1 MAYLKPPAPM
11 RKLFNPLAMRFGIG
25 GSVTLAVAGRTSG
38 AEQQMPVIPVKH
50 DGARY
55 VVSTRGESEW
65 VRNVRR
71 AGRVELRDR
80 SGAERFAAVEI
91 PVAERAPV
99 IEAYRA
105 KAGRTVDSY
114 WKRLPDPADHPTF
127 RLEPPTAN

>member
-25 GSVTLAVAGRTSG
+25 GSVKLAVARRTSG
-38 AEQQMPVIPVKH
+38 TEQQIPVIPVKH

>member
-25 GSVTLAVAGRTSG
+25 GSVTLAVARRTSG
-38 AEQQMPVIPVKH
+38 AEQQIPVIPVKH